1 MIVSFGK
8 CKKEDYITNFTEGSD
23 TAMLGNSSSLFGNTI
38 ELARKAMDMLW
49 VKQEAISNNL
59 ANVDTPG
66 YKRTQVSFEEAFRK
80 RLQAA
85 GETSG
90 SSMRDAIS
98 GATYT
103 ATSRDDSARVDE
115 NNVNAD
121 VENTEMTRTWLHY
134 YYLTY
139 SANADVKRLQT
150 AIKGQ

>member
-1 MIVSFGK
+1 
-8 CKKEDYITNFTEGSD
+8 
-23 TAMLGNSSSLFGNTI
+23 MLGNSVSLFGNTI
-38 ELARKAMDMLW
+38 TLAQKAMDMLW
-49 VKQEAISNNL
+49 VKQEAISDNL

-66 YKRTQVSFEEAFRK
+66 YKRKQVSFEEAFRK
-80 RLQAA
+80 KLQTA
-85 GETSG
+85 GGTG
-90 SSMRDAIS
+90 TSMRNAIS
-98 GATYT
+98 SADYT
-103 ATSRDDSARVDE
+103 VTSRDDSARVDE

>member
-1 MIVSFGK
+1 
-8 CKKEDYITNFTEGSD
+8 
-23 TAMLGNSSSLFGNTI
+23 MLGNSVSLFGNTI
-38 ELARKAMDMLW
+38 TLAQKAMDMLW

-66 YKRTQVSFEEAFRK
+66 YKRKQVSFEEAFRK
-80 RLQAA
+80 KLQAA
-85 GETSG
+85 GGTG
-90 SSMRDAIS
+90 STSMRNAIS
-98 GATYT
+98 SADYT
-103 ATSRDDSARVDE
+103 VTSRDDSARVDE

>member
-1 MIVSFGK
+1 
-8 CKKEDYITNFTEGSD
+8 
-23 TAMLGNSSSLFGNTI
+23 MLGSSASIFGNTI
-38 ELARKAMDMLW
+38 SLAQKAMDMLW

-59 ANVDTPG
+59 SNVDTPG
-66 YKRTQVSFEEAFRK
+66 YKRKQVSFEEAFKK

-85 GETSG
+85 GGSG
-90 SSMRDAIS
+90 GTSMRDAIS
-98 GATYT
+98 GANYT
-103 ATSRDDSARVDE
+103 VTSRDDSARVDE

-139 SANADVKRLQT
+139 SANADIKRLQT

>member
-1 MIVSFGK
+1 
-8 CKKEDYITNFTEGSD
+8 
-23 TAMLGNSSSLFGNTI
+23 MLGNSVSLFGNTI
-38 ELARKAMDMLW
+38 TLAQKAMDMLW
-49 VKQEAISNNL
+49 VKQEAISDNL

-66 YKRTQVSFEEAFRK
+66 YKRKQVSFEEAFRK
-80 RLQAA
+80 KLQTA
-85 GETSG
+85 GGTG
-90 SSMRDAIS
+90 GTSMRNAIS
-98 GATYT
+98 GADYT
-103 ATSRDDSARVDE
+103 VTSRDDSARVDE

>member
-1 MIVSFGK
+1 
-8 CKKEDYITNFTEGSD
+8 
-23 TAMLGNSSSLFGNTI
+23 MLGNSVSIFGNTI
-38 ELARKAMDMLW
+38 ALAQKAMDMLW

-59 ANVDTPG
+59 SNVDTPG
-66 YKRTQVSFEEAFRK
+66 YKRKQVSFEDAFRK

-85 GETSG
+85 GSEGGT
-90 SSMRDAIS
+90 SMREAIS
-98 GATYT
+98 GANYT
-103 ATSRDDSARVDE
+103 VSSRDDSARVDE

-139 SANADVKRLQT
+139 SANADIKRLQT

>member
-1 MIVSFGK
+1 
-8 CKKEDYITNFTEGSD
+8 
-23 TAMLGNSSSLFGNTI
+23 MLGNSSSLFGNTI

-121 VENTEMTRTWLHY
+121 VENTEMTRTWLQY

-139 SANADVKRLQT
+139 SANADIKRLQT

>member
-1 MIVSFGK
+1 MVTQLHIL
-8 CKKEDYITNFTEGSD
+8 IEGSD
-23 TAMLGNSSSLFGNTI
+23 IVMLGNSGSIFGNTI
-38 ELARKAMDMLW
+38 ALAEKAMDMLW

-66 YKRTQVSFEEAFRK
+66 YKRKQVSFEEAFRK

-85 GETSG
+85 GESKGGTS
-90 SSMRDAIS
+90 MKDAIS
-98 GATYT
+98 GANYT
-103 ATSRDDSARVDE
+103 VTSRDDSARVDE

-139 SANADVKRLQT
+139 SANADVKRLQS
-150 AIKGQ
+150 AIKAQ

>member
-1 MIVSFGK
+1 MASKTLNLWWIS
-8 CKKEDYITNFTEGSD
+8 CIIEDD
-23 TAMLGNSSSLFGNTI
+23 
-38 ELARKAMDMLW
+38 AMDMLW
-49 VKQEAISNNL
+49 VKQEAISDNL

-66 YKRTQVSFEEAFRK
+66 YKRKQVSFEEAFRK
-80 RLQAA
+80 KLQTA
-85 GETSG
+85 GGTG
-90 SSMRDAIS
+90 GTSMRNAIS
-98 GATYT
+98 SADYT
-103 ATSRDDSARVDE
+103 VTSRDDSARVDE

>member
-1 MIVSFGK
+1 MI
-8 CKKEDYITNFTEGSD
+8 
-23 TAMLGNSSSLFGNTI
+23 GNSASIFGNTI
-38 ELARKAMDMLW
+38 ALAQKAMDMLW

-59 ANVDTPG
+59 SNVDTPG
-66 YKRTQVSFEEAFRK
+66 YKRKQVSFEDAFRE

-85 GETSG
+85 GGAGGT
-90 SSMRDAIS
+90 SMRDAIS
-98 GATYT
+98 GANYT
-103 ATSRDDSARVDE
+103 VSSRDDSARVDE

-139 SANADVKRLQT
+139 SANADIKRLQT